1 MDRIAAPDGTRLPR
15 RGGRDLGPR
24 GFGCRRGRAR
34 LPGGPLTQDHPRGK
48 SQASTMKSA
57 VATSA
62 GAEYLPPFA
71 GYGVRV
77 TGPGHTPE

>member
-1 MDRIAAPDGTRLPR
+1 ME
-15 RGGRDLGPR
+15 
-24 GFGCRRGRAR
+24 
-34 LPGGPLTQDHPRGK
+34 
-48 SQASTMKSA
+48 MA